1 MIRSPAR
8 APRPRVCAHVSRM
21 CVPAP
26 GTRLPPRRRAPVS
39 FYRFENT
46 GGCRGV
52 PPKSIHKQQSSQ
64 DPVRACVLSVVEI
77 FCGLDLT

>member
-26 GTRLPPRRRAPVS
+26 GTRLPPRPGVFLPIRKH
-39 FYRFENT
+39 
-46 GGCRGV
+46 RGV
-52 PPKSIHKQQSSQ
+52 QGGAPQSLYISNSQ
-64 DPVRACVLSVVEI
+64 VRIRFARVSCPWLRFFV
-77 FCGLDLT
+77 DLT